1 MEQST
6 ESEECI
12 KGPEVFLC
20 LSVLR
25 DIYINLMKLTKR
37 RINYGSYF

>member
-1 MEQST
+1 MERST
-6 ESEECI
+6 DEKGRV
-12 KGPEVFLC
+12 KGPEVFLS

-25 DIYINLMKLTKR
+25 DIYINLVKLTKR